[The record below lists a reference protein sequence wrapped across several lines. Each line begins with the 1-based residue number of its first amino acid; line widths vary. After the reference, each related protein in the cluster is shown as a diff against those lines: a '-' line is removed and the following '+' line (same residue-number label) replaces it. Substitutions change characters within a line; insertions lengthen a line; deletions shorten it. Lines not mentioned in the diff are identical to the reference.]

1 MALSNVTFEAIAE
14 RDLLDLIDTGVP
26 EGILY
31 EYKRQRYGGADA
43 DVKEFLKDVS
53 SFANTAG
60 GHLIIGMD
68 EAAGLPTGLVSL
80 SIADPDQELL
90 RLEIWPA
97 TASSL
102 AS

>member
-1 MALSNVTFEAIAE
+1 MALSNATWESVSE

-31 EYKRQRYGGADA
+31 DYKLQTYGRADA

-60 GHLIIGMD
+60 GHLVIGMD
-68 EAAGLPTGLVSL
+68 ETSGLPTRLVPL
-80 SIADPDQELL
+80 SIADPDT
-90 RLEIWPA
+90 RA
-97 TASSL
+97 AK
-102 AS
+102 A